1 MLTDYDLAMAN
12 KIAERQGKLPHQ
24 VLSDFNKFLAQ
35 ATREDDDSD
44 L

>member
-12 KIAERQGKLPHQ
+12 KIAEREGKLPHQ

-35 ATREDDDSD
+35 AMKEDDDSD